1 MRGECKLRQK
11 RLPAPFYKAKNY
23 EIAFLGKKRL
33 LVKKGQGKLCPRP
46 VQI

>member
-1 MRGECKLRQK
+1 MRGQCKLGQK